1 MTAEKM
7 QGVAPAS
14 RGEFVSRNSERTGR
28 LNLGTKFIILS
39 SCLVLITALVIGLF
53 VIKDEQRD
61 HYELLLNHGR
71 SLVIMIAQ
79 NTASALHREDM
90 GSLSR
95 ILDMISNDPSIAYI
109 FMLNADERVL
119 IYRTA
124 EDHPIHIPSMR
135 GSPADPATG
144 ILHRSYYNSED
155 GKHYLNIM
163 APVSLSA
170 DGRPVQVMSG
180 GPGTIVGYI
189 HLGISQEDADRMVR
203 RSLYSVLLFTALIIA
218 LGITATVVITRR
230 IIAPINELNQAT
242 RDISEGKLDRQINI
256 RTNDEVSDLAIA
268 FNQMLERLQL
278 SHQNVERNTT
288 ELNVVLDRMRQ
299 EIAERERTE
308 AALKESE
315 KKYRTIFEESKDVV
329 FISSFHDGSFLDINR
344 AGADLFGYPSAESL
358 KALDPCRDLFHNPEE
373 HGVLTRMLESHGFVK
388 DHEVTMK
395 KSDGELLTVLVTA
408 AIVRDQ
414 GGAVSSYRGVFH
426 DVTEKRRLEQQ
437 LAQSQKME
445 AIGQLAGGIAH
456 DFNNILTAIMGYCNL
471 LLMDIPEDS
480 PLKDH
485 ADHILSSSERAAN
498 LTRSLLSFSRKQV
511 MSPKPVN
518 VNEIVL
524 TIEKLLRRLIG
535 EDFELR
541 TVLNPEDIMILADS
555 GQIEQVL
562 INLCTNA
569 RDAMPGGGVITLAIS
584 TAVVRS
590 QDLPDQNAHKP
601 GAYAVIVVS
610 DTGTGI
616 DARIRDKIFD
626 PFFTT
631 KETGKGTGLGLSI
644 VYGIMKQHNGFITV
658 DSSPGTGSR
667 FKLYLPLIEAPT
679 AASRQGSAPRPQ
691 GGTETILL
699 AEDDD
704 EVRKLIR
711 LVLEGNGYQVIE
723 AVDGQDALAVLSRQ
737 NGDVDLLLLDIIMP
751 KKNGK
756 EVYDTVKSKNAGVK
770 AIFMSG
776 YTADIID
783 KKGILAEHLNFI
795 PKPIIPLDLLALIR
809 NVLDGKTG
817 DPEGSQSAPRDPD
830 AVDK

>member
-1 MTAEKM
+1 
-7 QGVAPAS
+7 VPAS
-14 RGEFVSRNSERTGR
+14 RGELVSLKTRRTGR
-28 LNLGTKFIILS
+28 LNLGTKFIVLT
-39 SCLVLITALVIGLF
+39 SCLVLITALVIGLY
-53 VIKDEQRD
+53 VIRDEQRD

-79 NTASALHREDM
+79 NTASAIDREDM
-90 GSLSR
+90 DSLSR

-119 IYRTA
+119 IYKTA
-124 EDHPIHIPSMR
+124 EDHPIHIPSMH
-135 GSPADPATG
+135 GSSADPATG

-163 APVSLSA
+163 APVSVSA
-170 DGRPVQVMSG
+170 DGMPMQVSSG
-180 GPGTIVGYI
+180 GTGTTVGYI

-203 RSLYSVLLFTALIIA
+203 RSLYSVLIFTALIIV
-218 LGITATVVITRR
+218 LGITITIVITRR

-242 RDISEGKLDRQINI
+242 REISEGKLDRQINI

-278 SHQNVERNTT
+278 SHLNIERNTA
-288 ELNVVLDRMRQ
+288 ELNVALDRMRQ

-315 KKYRTIFEESKDVV
+315 RKYRTIFEESKDVI
-329 FISSFHDGSFLDINR
+329 FISSFHDGKFLDINR
-344 AGADLFGYPSAESL
+344 AGAELFGYPSAESL
-358 KALDPCRDLFHNPEE
+358 KALDPRRDLFNDTEE
-373 HGVLTRMLESHGFVK
+373 YTVLSRMLESQGFVK

-395 KSDGELLTVLVTA
+395 KSNGELLTVLVTA

-414 GGAVSSYRGVFH
+414 EGAVFSYRGVFH
-426 DVTEKRRLEQQ
+426 DVTDKRRLEQQ

-511 MSPKPVN
+511 MSPKPIN
-518 VNEIVL
+518 MNEIVI

-535 EDFELR
+535 EDIELR
-541 TVLNPEDIMILADS
+541 TVLDPGEVMVLADS

-584 TAVVRS
+584 TAVVRH
-590 QDLPDQNAHKP
+590 QDLPDQTAGRP

-658 DSSPGTGSR
+658 DSSPGRGSR
-667 FKLYLPLIEAPT
+667 FKLYLPLIEAPVV
-679 AASRQGSAPRPQ
+679 ASREGSAPRPR

-711 LVLEGNGYQVIE
+711 LVLSGNGYRVIE

-737 NGDVDLLLLDIIMP
+737 NGAVDLLLLDIIMP
-751 KKNGK
+751 RKNGK
-756 EVYDTVKSKNAGVK
+756 EVYDTVRSQNPGMK

-783 KKGILAEHLNFI
+783 KKGIIAENLNFI
-795 PKPIIPLDLLALIR
+795 PKPIAPLELLALVR
-809 NVLDGKTG
+809 SVLDGKSG
-817 DPEGSQSAPRDPD
+817 QS
-830 AVDK
+830 